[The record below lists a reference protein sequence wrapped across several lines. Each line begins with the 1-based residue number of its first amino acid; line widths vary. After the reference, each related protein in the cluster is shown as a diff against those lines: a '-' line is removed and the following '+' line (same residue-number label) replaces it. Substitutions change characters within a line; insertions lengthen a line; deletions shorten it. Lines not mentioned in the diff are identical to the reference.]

1 MAAASRP
8 AAARAAA
15 PRANIQPAAGAA
27 ARRARRTAPDA
38 REAAAAGPEGNR
50 RQTNFCPVYDAILV
64 LQGKWTLHI
73 VSALLHGPRGFN
85 ELARA
90 IGGCNPAT
98 LAERLDTLERL
109 GLLDKTVESTM
120 PPRTSYALTRA
131 GAALEEVITSI
142 DRWGQRHL
150 KPELVRSVTAARG
163 RRAGPSARPGAAKG
177 RALLQE

>member
-1 MAAASRP
+1 MPAASRTG
-8 AAARAAA
+8 AARHKRGAKT
-15 PRANIQPAAGAA
+15 AG
-27 ARRARRTAPDA
+27 
-38 REAAAAGPEGNR
+38 E
-50 RQTNFCPVYDAILV
+50 FCPVYDAILV

-131 GAALEEVITSI
+131 GAALDEVITSI

-150 KPELVRSVTAARG
+150 KPEIVRSVTAARA
-163 RRAGPSARPGAAKG
+163 RRRRG
-177 RALLQE
+177 